1 MYKKTLKR
9 KIIKIIF
16 PVLYHAK
23 IHLISKLKY
32 SGIGSILMF
41 HRVCPEE
48 NKPRIQGNSGLEV
61 TPNYLEQLIKYF
73 FDEGYEF
80 LSLDD
85 VYRRLNQKKP
95 GKKFLSLTFDD
106 GYSDNYIHA
115 FPILKKYNIPC
126 TIYVSTNYPERKA
139 SPWWYALEDLLL
151 KNESIEFELEQ
162 KVYKFSLESFPEKED
177 AFRNI
182 RHLLMSG
189 QGKDTIKRCNEF
201 FSSFHID
208 LEQLALK
215 MMMSWEQIIELSKF
229 PIINIG
235 AHTVNHFA
243 LNRLSEEEIKFE
255 ALESQKEIESKIQ
268 QKVYHFSYPFGSR
281 DEVNERE
288 FAVVK
293 GCGFRT
299 STTTRWGNIFPKHAD
314 HLECLPRIHV
324 NEKRDSK
331 DVRLLSLSVNGTIP
345 CFINKFKRVV
355 TI

>member
-1 MYKKTLKR
+1 MSKKTLKR
-9 KIIKIIF
+9 KFLKLIF

-23 IHLISKLKY
+23 IHLVSKLKY

-61 TPNYLEQLIKYF
+61 TPDYFEQLIKYF
-73 FDEGYEF
+73 SGEGYEF

-85 VYRRLNQKKP
+85 VYRRLNEKKP
-95 GKKFLSLTFDD
+95 GGKFLSFTFDD
-106 GYSDNYIHA
+106 GYADNYIYA

-151 KNESIEFELEQ
+151 KNESIEFKLEQ
-162 KVYKFSLESFPEKED
+162 KVYKYSLKNLSEKED

-189 QGKDTIKRCNEF
+189 QGNDTVKRCKEF

-208 LEQLALK
+208 LEQLAVK
-215 MMMSWEQIIELSKF
+215 MMMSWKQIIELSKF
-229 PIINIG
+229 SIVNIG

-255 ALESQKEIESKIQ
+255 VLESQKEIESKIQ

-314 HLECLPRIHV
+314 YLECLPRIHV

-331 DVRLLSLSVNGTIP
+331 DVRLLSLSVNGAIP
-345 CFINKFKRVV
+345 CMVNKFKRVV